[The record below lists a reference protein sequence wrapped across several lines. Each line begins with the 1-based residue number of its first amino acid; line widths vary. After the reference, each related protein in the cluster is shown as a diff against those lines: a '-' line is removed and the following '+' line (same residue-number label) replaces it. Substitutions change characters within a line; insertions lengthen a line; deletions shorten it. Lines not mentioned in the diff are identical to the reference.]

1 MQGGRIAVVGGSI
14 AGCAA
19 ALALGRAGAEEITVY
34 ERASGRMA
42 ERGVGV
48 AVHNDRY
55 AELEAAGYIDASVP
69 WARIVHN
76 RFYVR
81 DDTAAHDPR
90 GREVAV
96 MPFPFRTYNWG
107 SLWQDLRRRAPATV
121 DFRTG
126 TAIETVEV
134 TPEGAAVHTA
144 GRTEHHDVL
153 IGADGYR
160 STVRAALYADIRPE
174 YAGYLAWR
182 GAYPVSRLPDAD
194 LFPEDEGAYVLFEGG
209 HLVVYRIPDET
220 GGHRV
225 NWVLYATPPPGL
237 DQGMHTPTSV
247 PPGTAGD
254 ALRDRLA
261 HICAESLPPFWAGL
275 VQETTPAELLLQP
288 IYDFTAPHYAVDRA
302 LLVGDAATV
311 ARPHTGAGAVKALQ
325 DITLLETSLTSA
337 TTWSEGLAAYDA
349 GRAPVGQAMVGLG
362 RRLGQALVTGTP
374 NWRTFD
380 QTALETWW
388 KEATGAGGFGGR
400 QLKR

>member
-1 MQGGRIAVVGGSI
+1 MGGSI

-19 ALALGRAGAEEITVY
+19 VLALGRAGAGEITVY

-55 AELEAAGYIDASVP
+55 AELESAGYIDASVP

-81 DDTAAHDPR
+81 DHTAPHDPR

-107 SLWQDLRRRAPATV
+107 SLWQDLRRRIPEAV
-121 DFRTG
+121 EFRTG
-126 TAIETVEV
+126 AAVETVEV
-134 TPEGAAVHTA
+134 TPEGAVVHT
-144 GRTEHHDVL
+144 GGGSEHYDVV

-160 STVRAALYADIRPE
+160 SAVRAAAYADVLPE

-182 GAYPVSRLPDAD
+182 GAYPASRLPD
-194 LFPEDEGAYVLFEGG
+194 PELLPGDEGAYVLFDGG
-209 HLVVYRIPDET
+209 HLVVYRIPDGA

-225 NWVLYATPPPGL
+225 NWILYATPPPGL
-237 DQGMHTPTSV
+237 DQGLHTPTSL
-247 PPGTAGD
+247 PPGTADDG
-254 ALRDRLA
+254 LRAHLA
-261 HICAESLPPFWAGL
+261 QICAEMLPPYWADL
-275 VQETTPAELLLQP
+275 VQATTSDELLLQP

-302 LLVGDAATV
+302 LLIGDAATV

-325 DITLLETSLTSA
+325 DVTLLEKALTSA
-337 TTWSEGLAAYDA
+337 ADWPEGLAAYDA
-349 GRAPVGQAMVGLG
+349 GRAPVGRAMVDLG
-362 RRLGQALVTGTP
+362 RRLGQALVTETP

-400 QLKR
+400 KLTR

>member
-1 MQGGRIAVVGGSI
+1 MHGGRVAVVGGSI
-14 AGCAA
+14 AGNAA
-19 ALALGRAGAEEITVY
+19 AIALRRAGAEEITVY

-55 AELEAAGYIDASVP
+55 AELEAAGYIDAAVP
-69 WARIVHN
+69 WGRIAHN

-81 DDTAAHDPR
+81 DGAADPR
-90 GREVAV
+90 GRQVAV

-107 SLWQDLRRRAPATV
+107 SLWQDLSRRVPEGTDV
-121 DFRTG
+121 RTG
-126 TAIETVEV
+126 TPVEAVEV
-134 TPEGAAVHTA
+134 TPQGAVVHAGGHSERYDAV
-144 GRTEHHDVL
+144 V
-153 IGADGYR
+153 GADGYR
-160 STVRAALYADIRPE
+160 SAVRSALYADVRPE

-182 GAYPVSRLPDAD
+182 GAYPDSRLRDPELLPDGD
-194 LFPEDEGAYVLFEGG
+194 GAYILFGGG
-209 HLVVYRIPDET
+209 HLVVYRIPDGT

-225 NWVLYATPPPGL
+225 NWVLYSTPPPGL
-237 DQGMHTPTSV
+237 DQGMETPTSV

-254 ALRDRLA
+254 GLRAHLA
-261 HICAESLPPFWAGL
+261 HVCAELLPPYWADL
-275 VQETTPAELLLQP
+275 VQETAPGELLLQP

-337 TTWSEGLAAYDA
+337 DTWSEGFAAYDA
-349 GRAPVGQAMVGLG
+349 GRAPVGRGMVGLG
-362 RRLGQALVTGTP
+362 RQLGQALVTETP

-380 QTALETWW
+380 QTALETYW

-400 QLKR
+400 GMGR

>member
-1 MQGGRIAVVGGSI
+1 MHGGRVAVVGGSI
-14 AGCAA
+14 AGNAA
-19 ALALGRAGAEEITVY
+19 AIALRRAGAEEITVY

-55 AELEAAGYIDASVP
+55 AELEAAGYIDAAVP
-69 WARIVHN
+69 WGRIAHN

-81 DDTAAHDPR
+81 DGAADPR
-90 GREVAV
+90 GRQVAA

-107 SLWQDLRRRAPATV
+107 SLWQDLSRRMPAGTDV
-121 DFRTG
+121 RTG
-126 TAIETVEV
+126 TPVEAVEV
-134 TPEGAAVHTA
+134 TPQGAVVHAGGRSERYDAV
-144 GRTEHHDVL
+144 V
-153 IGADGYR
+153 GADGYR
-160 STVRAALYADIRPE
+160 SAVRSALYADVRPE

-182 GAYPVSRLPDAD
+182 GAYPDSRLRDPELLPDGD
-194 LFPEDEGAYVLFEGG
+194 GAYILFDGG
-209 HLVVYRIPDET
+209 HLVVYRIPDGT

-225 NWVLYATPPPGL
+225 NWVLYSTPPPGL
-237 DQGMHTPTSV
+237 DQGMETPTSV

-254 ALRDRLA
+254 GLRAHLA
-261 HICAESLPPFWAGL
+261 HVCAELLPPYWADL
-275 VQETTPAELLLQP
+275 VQETAPGELLLQP

-337 TTWSEGLAAYDA
+337 GTWSEGFAAYDA
-349 GRAPVGQAMVGLG
+349 GRAPVGRGMVGLG
-362 RRLGQALVTGTP
+362 RQLGQALVTETP

-380 QTALETWW
+380 QTALETYW

-400 QLKR
+400 GMGR

>member
-1 MQGGRIAVVGGSI
+1 MGGSI
-14 AGCAA
+14 AGNAA
-19 ALALGRAGAEEITVY
+19 AIALRRAGAEEITVY

-55 AELEAAGYIDASVP
+55 AELEAAGYIDAAVP
-69 WARIVHN
+69 WGRIAHN

-81 DDTAAHDPR
+81 DGAADPR
-90 GREVAV
+90 GRQVAV

-107 SLWQDLRRRAPATV
+107 SLWQDLSRRMPEGTDV
-121 DFRTG
+121 RTG
-126 TAIETVEV
+126 TAVEAVEV
-134 TPEGAAVHTA
+134 TPRGAVVHAGGRSERYDAV
-144 GRTEHHDVL
+144 V
-153 IGADGYR
+153 GADGYR
-160 STVRAALYADIRPE
+160 SAVRSALYADVRPE

-182 GAYPVSRLPDAD
+182 GAYPDSRLRDPELLPDGD
-194 LFPEDEGAYVLFEGG
+194 GAYILFDGG
-209 HLVVYRIPDET
+209 HLVVYRIPDGT

-225 NWVLYATPPPGL
+225 NWVLYSTPPPGL
-237 DQGMHTPTSV
+237 DQGMETPTSV

-254 ALRDRLA
+254 GLRAHLA
-261 HICAESLPPFWAGL
+261 HVCAESLPPYWADL
-275 VQETTPAELLLQP
+275 VQETAPGELLLQP

-337 TTWSEGLAAYDA
+337 DTWSEGFAAYDA
-349 GRAPVGQAMVGLG
+349 GRAPVGRGMVGLG
-362 RRLGQALVTGTP
+362 RQLGQALVTETP

-380 QTALETWW
+380 QTALETYW

-400 QLKR
+400 RLKR